1 MGFHHDLI
9 ICDKMKKILRN
20 IVNALRHDFD
30 FVEKQNLD
38 VVKEYD
44 VNRLD
49 ELLDVI
55 KHVKEIIF

>member
-1 MGFHHDLI
+1 
-9 ICDKMKKILRN
+9 MKKILRN